1 MVIYKAIFG
10 SILCNNE
17 VWSNVW
23 FMMEECSC
31 LLDANL
37 GVMVAVMHG
46 NTDNG
51 MSYFK
56 NKENEWWGGRGGG
69 GSSKQTND

>member
-1 MVIYKAIFG
+1 
-10 SILCNNE
+10 
-17 VWSNVW
+17 
-23 FMMEECSC
+23 MMEECSC

-69 GSSKQTND
+69 